1 MRYAYAAAATDNA
14 PLGALLSHHSACLDF
29 QQTHFPHAY
38 HAVVIVDEI
47 VRREWAR
54 RATLNE
60 ASFVLSNEAG
70 NIPSLLVD
78 SVRSLL
84 GTRQLQPAIAE
95 AAHVPFVRTDVK
107 GGALCSHCGGT
118 NHHVSKCFALYPQL
132 KELEGKGGEK
142 GAPKAPPTFQQP
154 PVGPAGAEL
163 RPIVGNHQWVK
174 KGAKGYGKKGK
185 GPY

>member
-60 ASFVLSNEAG
+60 GSFVLSNEAG

-95 AAHVPFVRTDVK
+95 AAHVPYVK
-107 GGALCSHCGGT
+107 PFCSHCSVPG
-118 NHHVSKCFALYPQL
+118 HHVSQCFQLYPEL
-132 KELEGKGGEK
+132 KGLKGKGGEK

-174 KGAKGYGKKGK
+174 KGAEGYGKKGK